1 MGPGADAAWAFV
13 TSLRD
18 ASARRL
24 SLDALSSSPSDLDV
38 VWIHAT
44 VEPPP
49 LPRDPIMAWVAA
61 GGRLLLTG
69 RAAARCAALGLEQD
83 GPNDARTAP
92 WRAGP
97 EEIAPYV
104 RGLAAFGQ
112 HPLFAGMANGT
123 YVWAPSAAEP
133 DARAVYARGKRPAGG
148 RVVACERSYIRLDAD
163 RVIAWEYAVGAG
175 GVLCLGAFVAL
186 DAPDA
191 RLARQ
196 LGFVLA
202 NALTGG
208 AIPHATR
215 TAPAAEWPAPGT
227 RCRRDDGL
235 LVPEPPPLDG
245 ALPGL
250 DSPLA
255 AATRALTDEAT
266 VLAGRRLLV
275 VGGEQSGVREI
286 WAHPWRLV
294 QDWQVEI
301 GGETPLVR
309 DAQIAPTVVQRH
321 LVSRQRIVE
330 ETVTTA
336 LEHAIALLEY
346 RAEKIGRARNIR
358 AAAAVSVSW
367 TVDLRRMWPYPAGCA
382 GDLRFNLGADGRALV
397 VTHAAA
403 AVTFAANRAVA
414 WRTEPVRG
422 APALRCTLS
431 ATLDE
436 PLRLAVIGGNIGGA
450 AREDG
455 EAHTALR
462 RRGVTALVAQGRRH
476 EEQVRDYQLRLLS
489 PDTQVNAA
497 VEWAKQRVD
506 GFVVDTPDVGRSLV
520 AGYAASRPGWG
531 DGRPG
536 YAWYFGRD
544 GCWTALA
551 ALAAG
556 DFSLARLVLRHL
568 GHTQDVS
575 GKVIHELSTSGLAHY
590 DAADSSPLF
599 LLLAGRYGAWTGDL
613 SFLEERWPELER
625 AYRFCLET
633 DSDGDGL
640 IENAGVGHGWI
651 EMGPLAGAKTTL
663 YLSAIWLAALESLV
677 PVAQALGKDA
687 LAAELGE
694 RGTRVRAAI
703 AARFHVGSGFA
714 LGLAAD
720 GAPQRHRT
728 ALTAVPLLLGAVDAR
743 DAVAWLDAIASPEF
757 STPWGVRLLSAH
769 DPLYNPAGY
778 HTGAVWPLYTGW
790 VSLAEYACHRG
801 EAGCEHLLANARL
814 PFARGVGMFEE
825 VLHGATERAA
835 GVCPDQ
841 AWSAAMLVAPLVEG
855 MLGAR
860 PDALAE
866 RLTLAPH
873 LPARWR
879 ECEWRNLHVGHTTLD
894 VRVTA
899 KADRMEVRM
908 RRTGGRRLALVVAPA
923 MPPGRVPADATV
935 DGERLTPR
943 VSEQDGCR
951 HGEVRLELSDEH
963 VVEIW
968 HRPG

>member
-1 MGPGADAAWAFV
+1 
-13 TSLRD
+13 
-18 ASARRL
+18 
-24 SLDALSSSPSDLDV
+24 
-38 VWIHAT
+38 
-44 VEPPP
+44 
-49 LPRDPIMAWVAA
+49 MAWVSG
-61 GGRLLLTG
+61 GGRLLLTQ

-83 GPNDARTAP
+83 GPNEAHTTP
-92 WRAGP
+92 WRPAA
-97 EEIAPYV
+97 EETEPHV
-104 RGLAAFGQ
+104 RGLAAFGA

-123 YVWAPSAAEP
+123 YVWAPRAGEP
-133 DARAVYARGKRPAGG
+133 DARAVYARGKRPANG
-148 RVVACERSYIRLDAD
+148 RVVACERAYIRLDAD

-175 GVLCLGAFVAL
+175 GVLCIGACVALGAA
-186 DAPDA
+186 DP
-191 RLARQ
+191 RLAPQ
-196 LGFVLA
+196 LRSVLA
-202 NALTGG
+202 NALTADGV
-208 AIPHATR
+208 PHATR
-215 TAPAAEWPAPGT
+215 TLPAAFWPAPGT

-235 LVPEPPPLDG
+235 LVPEPPSLDG

-250 DSPLA
+250 ESPLA
-255 AATRALTDEAT
+255 TATRALTDEAT

-286 WAHPWRLV
+286 WGHPWRLAR
-294 QDWQVEI
+294 DWRVEI

-336 LEHAIALLEY
+336 LEHAVGLIEY
-346 RAEKIGRARNIR
+346 RDEKIGRARNLR
-358 AAAAVSVSW
+358 AAPALSVSW

-397 VTHAAA
+397 VSHAAS
-403 AVTFAANRAVA
+403 AVTFAVNRPVQ
-414 WRTEPVRG
+414 WRTDPVKG
-422 APALRCTLS
+422 AAALRCTLS

-436 PLRLAVIGGNIGGA
+436 PLRLAVIGGA

-455 EAHTALR
+455 DAHVALR
-462 RRGVTALVAQGRRH
+462 RRGVTTLAAQRRRH
-476 EEQVRDYQLRLLS
+476 EEQVREYEVRLLS
-489 PDTQVNAA
+489 PDPQLNAA
-497 VEWAKQRVD
+497 VEWAKQRID

-544 GCWTALA
+544 ACWTALA

-556 DFSLARLVLRHL
+556 DFSIARLVLRHL
-568 GHTQDVS
+568 GRTADVT
-575 GKVIHELSTSGLAHY
+575 GKVIHELTTSGLAHY
-590 DAADSSPLF
+590 DAADSTPLL
-599 LLLAGRYGAWTGDL
+599 LLLAGRYAAWSGDL
-613 SFLEERWPELER
+613 SFLEEHWPDLER
-625 AYRFCLET
+625 AYRFCLTT
-633 DSDGDGL
+633 DTDGDGL

-651 EMGPLAGAKTTL
+651 EMGPLAGAKTSL
-663 YLSAIWLAALESLV
+663 YLASIWLAALERLA
-677 PVAQALGKDA
+677 PVAQALGKGG

-694 RGTRVRAAI
+694 RAGRARAAI
-703 AARFHVGSGFA
+703 TARFRLDSGLA

-720 GAPQRHRT
+720 GTPQRHRT
-728 ALTAVPLLLGAVDAR
+728 ALTAVPLLLGAADAS
-743 DAVAWLDAIASPEF
+743 AATAWLDAVAGPEF
-757 STPWGVRLLSAH
+757 SAPWGVRLLSTQDA
-769 DPLYNPAGY
+769 LYNPAGY

-801 EAGCEHLLANARL
+801 EAGAEHLLGNARL
-814 PFARGVGMFEE
+814 PFARGVGLFDE
-825 VLHGATERAA
+825 VLHGAVEQAA

-841 AWSAAMLVAPLVEG
+841 AWSAAMLLAPVVEG

-879 ECEWRNLHVGHTTLD
+879 DCEWRNLHIGHTTLD
-894 VRVTA
+894 VRVAA
-899 KADRMEVRM
+899 KPDRVEVCV

-923 MPPGRVPADATV
+923 LPAGRVPADATV

-943 VSEQDGCR
+943 SSEHAGCH
-951 HGEVRLELSDEH
+951 HGEVGLDLSEEH